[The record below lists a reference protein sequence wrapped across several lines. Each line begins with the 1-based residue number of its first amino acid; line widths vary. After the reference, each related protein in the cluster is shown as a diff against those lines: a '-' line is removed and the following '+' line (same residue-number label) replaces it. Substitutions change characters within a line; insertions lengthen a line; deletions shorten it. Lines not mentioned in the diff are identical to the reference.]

1 MWKAIDPQDLAALK
15 VQHELADAWN
25 KLAASADSPIGPE
38 TEVHILPSIQ
48 HAVEL
53 VEKENREG
61 DRTDVL
67 VTGSLHLIGGIFE
80 VAQLE
85 FAL

>member
-1 MWKAIDPQDLAALK
+1 MWKAIDPKDLVALK
-15 VQHELADAWN
+15 VQHELADAWQ
-25 KLAASADSPIGPE
+25 KLAESPASPVGSD
-38 TEVHILPSIQ
+38 TQVHILPSIQ

-53 VEKENREG
+53 VEKVNG
-61 DRTDVL
+61 DAGQTDVL